1 MKSKCTNRFKD
12 KAVYKI
18 TTKRSKILKIQV
30 IY

>member
-12 KAVYKI
+12 KAVYKV
-18 TTKRSKILKIQV
+18 TTKTSKTVKIQV